1 MEECIRGR
9 SRSCDDSTDERASR
23 RRRRH
28 NGNHRKG
35 CGSSHRGRQLHSR
48 DAQRHGAHCEASV
61 RRQRSRHDTVSRGEI
76 TNLSAVARNA
86 PDAYDGD
93 GQSPLRRLR
102 SLPDCLSGEL
112 HQARTWRGRGGQPL
126 SARIRDRRVP
136 LHLLRLL
143 PGSLPRGGDPRRS
156 PLRELRVQPRRIR
169 LRSAAPDGSDP
180 PGLRNVG
187 SGRPEGRVM
196 DPHYPLF
203 YVFHFYLFG
212 VIALVSAITFVTR
225 KSPVAAA
232 LWLVN
237 TMFSLA
243 ALYVMLDAQFIGV
256 MQVLVYAGAI
266 MVVFLFVVM
275 LLNLGHPSELA
286 DARGLGWRLAAG
298 LVGLGLLSEIMII
311 LRAKLPQQLIVPRDF
326 NEQQL
331 QKLNAVGTVAAPLFK
346 DYLLAF
352 ELTSVLLL
360 VAIAGAVILG
370 RGRTVSAR

>member
-1 MEECIRGR
+1 ME
-9 SRSCDDSTDERASR
+9 
-23 RRRRH
+23 
-28 NGNHRKG
+28 
-35 CGSSHRGRQLHSR
+35 
-48 DAQRHGAHCEASV
+48 
-61 RRQRSRHDTVSRGEI
+61 
-76 TNLSAVARNA
+76 
-86 PDAYDGD
+86 
-93 GQSPLRRLR
+93 
-102 SLPDCLSGEL
+102 
-112 HQARTWRGRGGQPL
+112 
-126 SARIRDRRVP
+126 
-136 LHLLRLL
+136 
-143 PGSLPRGGDPRRS
+143 
-156 PLRELRVQPRRIR
+156 
-169 LRSAAPDGSDP
+169 
-180 PGLRNVG
+180 
-187 SGRPEGRVM
+187 
-196 DPHYPLF
+196 PHYPLF

-212 VIALVSAITFVTR
+212 VVALASAIAFVTR

-286 DARGLGWRLAAG
+286 DARGLGWKLAAG
-298 LVGLGLLSEIMII
+298 LVGLGLISEIMII
-311 LRAKLPQQLIVPRDF
+311 LRAKLPEQLIVPRDF

-370 RGRTVSAR
+370 RGRSIGAR

>member
-1 MEECIRGR
+1 ME
-9 SRSCDDSTDERASR
+9 
-23 RRRRH
+23 
-28 NGNHRKG
+28 
-35 CGSSHRGRQLHSR
+35 
-48 DAQRHGAHCEASV
+48 
-61 RRQRSRHDTVSRGEI
+61 
-76 TNLSAVARNA
+76 
-86 PDAYDGD
+86 
-93 GQSPLRRLR
+93 
-102 SLPDCLSGEL
+102 
-112 HQARTWRGRGGQPL
+112 
-126 SARIRDRRVP
+126 
-136 LHLLRLL
+136 
-143 PGSLPRGGDPRRS
+143 
-156 PLRELRVQPRRIR
+156 
-169 LRSAAPDGSDP
+169 
-180 PGLRNVG
+180 
-187 SGRPEGRVM
+187 
-196 DPHYPLF
+196 PHYPLF

-212 VIALVSAITFVTR
+212 VIALASAVAFVTR

-286 DARGLGWRLAAG
+286 AARGLGWRLAAA

-311 LRAKLPQQLIVPRDF
+311 IRAKLPQQLIVPRDF

-331 QKLNAVGTVAAPLFK
+331 EKLNAVGMVAAPLFK

-370 RGRTVSAR
+370 RGRTVRAR